1 MVRFL
6 RVGLIAL
13 GLLVGV
19 LSLLAGLGLT
29 GIGDKYFTV
38 RLVNR
43 TSQTVVVDNHGDV
56 VKLRPGQ
63 VDAEWGSSTASQPIQ
78 LRLGRERT
86 CVNLYFRTAPRRP
99 VPITVIGRHLSLSRT
114 PSC

>member
-1 MVRFL
+1 
-6 RVGLIAL
+6 
-13 GLLVGV
+13 
-19 LSLLAGLGLT
+19 
-29 GIGDKYFTV
+29 V

-43 TSQTVVVDNHGDV
+43 TAQTVVVNKHGDA

-63 VDAEWGSSTASQPIQ
+63 IDAESGSSTASQPTQ
-78 LRLGRERT
+78 LRLGRLRT

-99 VPITVIGRHLSLSRT
+99 LPITLGSGHLRLANA